1 MRGFPHRR
9 TYSPGVGARAYS
21 SLLNLAHGRYYAFH
35 FSLLRPLLIITTK
48 KNTDIMAEHNDIG
61 RWGEDIAARYMAGKG
76 WYIRHRDWRWE
87 HKDID
92 LVCIDEDDTT
102 LLFVEVKTR
111 TTLLRGNPIDAVDSK
126 KRRNIVEAASA
137 YRRLYK
143 KENRH
148 VRFDIISII
157 GSPDTNWKIEHIEN
171 AFTAFDV
178 FEDNVS
184 ALHKAGV
191 GLSF

>member
-9 TYSPGVGARAYS
+9 RYSPGVGARAYS
-21 SLLNLAHGRYYAFH
+21 LLLNLAHGEI
-35 FSLLRPLLIITTK
+35 LCLPLFITPSSSYHK
-48 KNTDIMAEHNDIG
+48 KLKNTDIMAEHNDIG

-148 VRFDIISII
+148 VRYDIISII

>member
-1 MRGFPHRR
+1 
-9 TYSPGVGARAYS
+9 
-21 SLLNLAHGRYYAFH
+21 
-35 FSLLRPLLIITTK
+35 
-48 KNTDIMAEHNDIG
+48 MAEHNDIG

-178 FEDNVS
+178 FEDNIS

>member
-1 MRGFPHRR
+1 M
-9 TYSPGVGARAYS
+9 GARAYS
-21 SLLNLAHGRYYAFH
+21 LLLNLAHGEIFAFH

-148 VRFDIISII
+148 VRYDIISII

>member
-1 MRGFPHRR
+1 M
-9 TYSPGVGARAYS
+9 
-21 SLLNLAHGRYYAFH
+21 LNLAHGGRYSTFH

-61 RWGEDIAARYMAGKG
+61 RWGEDIAARYMTGKG

>member
-1 MRGFPHRR
+1 M
-9 TYSPGVGARAYS
+9 GARAYS
-21 SLLNLAHGRYYAFH
+21 LLLNLAHGEIICI
-35 FSLLRPLLIITTK
+35 LLFITPSSSYHK
-48 KNTDIMAEHNDIG
+48 KLKNTDIMAEHNDIG
-61 RWGEDIAARYMAGKG
+61 RWGEDIAARYMMGKG

>member
-1 MRGFPHRR
+1 M
-9 TYSPGVGARAYS
+9 GARAYS
-21 SLLNLAHGRYYAFH
+21 LLLNLAHGEI
-35 FSLLRPLLIITTK
+35 LCIPLFITPSSSYHK
-48 KNTDIMAEHNDIG
+48 KLKNTDIMAEHNDIG

-76 WYIRHRDWRWE
+76 WYIRHRDWQWE

>member
-9 TYSPGVGARAYS
+9 RYSPGVGARAYS
-21 SLLNLAHGRYYAFH
+21 LLLNLAHGEI
-35 FSLLRPLLIITTK
+35 LCIPLFITPSSSYHK
-48 KNTDIMAEHNDIG
+48 KLKNTDIMAEHNDIG
-61 RWGEDIAARYMAGKG
+61 RWGEDIAARYMMGKG